1 MLKKALLCALALMM
15 ASPAFAQDKNWDKR
29 AGLRFG
35 YGYLNGLREVE
46 DLDSPGEAKRLSPH
60 TFVLGFEMQQT
71 MEGGEWLDIL
81 FIENITVSGLDQS
94 VINPSVSVLVG
105 FEIDKQIQIGVGPN
119 VSAFEVGDVHRE
131 CSSGDVWRRTAAA
144 PGTSWWASPGKEEG
158 GAVCITEG
166 VHLSTARRL
175 LPGPGPSVLLLG
187 LGVARTTRHGTAEP
201 RRCDVSWAPLPQG
214 PTTTFCALVM

>member
-46 DLDSPGEAKRLSPH
+46 DLNSPGEAKRLSPH

-105 FEIDKQIQIGVGPN
+105 FEIDKQVQIGVGPN
-119 VSAFEVGDVHRE
+119 VSAFDP
-131 CSSGDVWRRTAAA
+131 SDK
-144 PGTSWWASPGKEEG
+144 GKY
-158 GAVCITEG
+158 
-166 VHLSTARRL
+166 VHLIAAIGYTAQAGIL
-175 LPGPGPSVLLLG
+175 SVPLHFSFIPDTDGYWAMALTT
-187 LGVARTTRHGTAEP
+187 GVN
-201 RRCDVSWAPLPQG
+201 W
-214 PTTTFCALVM
+214 